1 MLLINVID
9 RECWNIWVIR
19 TLINEIKDGNSKQ
32 YHLSEQLIQTISNN
46 ANDVA
51 TVVKTGI
58 KEKYLQQ
65 TKKGKLKMDS
75 IKCKEWISHLGN
87 NTLNFTW

>member
-75 IKCKEWISHLGN
+75 IKCKERISHLGN
-87 NTLNFTW
+87 NALNFRW